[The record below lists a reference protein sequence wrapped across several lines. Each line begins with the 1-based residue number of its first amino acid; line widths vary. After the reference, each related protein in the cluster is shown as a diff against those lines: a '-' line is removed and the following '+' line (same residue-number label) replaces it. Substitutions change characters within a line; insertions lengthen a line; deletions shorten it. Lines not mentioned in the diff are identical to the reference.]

1 MEANYEISL
10 NIRTSAGME
19 TYGCFSLGADE
30 KFASRLYS
38 SLEGDEQIAIDSV
51 ITIDLI
57 KRENGIPLPQGLL
70 HCSYD
75 QLAANVRLITKEV
88 FKKLNLKLVA

>member
-1 MEANYEISL
+1 MEASYEISL
-10 NIRTSAGME
+10 NMRTAAGME

-30 KFASRLYS
+30 TFARRLYS
-38 SLEGDEQIAIDSV
+38 SLEGDDLVAIDSV

-75 QLAANVRLITKEV
+75 QLSANVRLITKEV
-88 FKKLNLKLVA
+88 FKQLNLQI